1 MALTGKIF
9 EVHPPLSD
17 VVKHFYALQTP
28 NQDETQIAHLSPNYE
43 MMLLFN
49 FGKPFHISF
58 AGDAIEDDLIIGKV
72 ALLGPL
78 RKMLNYEVPGGTD
91 FIATIFNLDGFYRL
105 FQIPMDNLDS
115 EKIHPVDE
123 KYQHLWDTLQGIS
136 ALTDRIQILSDY
148 ILSVM
153 QAPDEAS
160 LPLHNGASYFND
172 PLIQPAKAIA
182 ADADLSERTIQTRFK
197 KYVGYSPKEMLRFL
211 RFKQVINSIEQNP
224 HPEIDWFDLI
234 HDFGYHDQ
242 SHLIKDFQHFLG
254 TSPQAFIKQIIGKE
268 FCTTKPGKNYS

>member
-9 EVHPPLSD
+9 EVEPPLSD
-17 VVKHFYALQTP
+17 IVKHFYTLQTP
-28 NQDETQIAHLSPNYE
+28 ATDPDQIAHLSPNYE

-49 FGKPFHISF
+49 FGKPFKVSF
-58 AGDAIEDDLIIGKV
+58 AADPMKDLIVDKV
-72 ALLGPL
+72 AILGPL

-91 FIATIFNLDGFYRL
+91 LIATIFNLDGFYRL
-105 FQIPMDNLDS
+105 SQIPMDDMDS
-115 EKIHPVDE
+115 ENILQADQNYHD
-123 KYQHLWDTLQGIS
+123 LWDTLKGIS
-136 ALTDRIQILSDY
+136 SQTDRIDILSEY

-153 QAPDEAS
+153 QASDEAS
-160 LPLHNGASYFND
+160 QPLISGASYFND

-182 ADADLSERTIQTRFK
+182 ADADLSERTIQLRFK

-211 RFKQVINSIEQNP
+211 RFKQVITSLEQNP
-224 HPEIDWFDLI
+224 NPEIDWFDLI

-254 TSPQAFIKQIIGKE
+254 TSPQTFLKQIIGKE
-268 FCTTKPGKNYS
+268 FCSTRPGKNY